1 MTCEKDHIKISFGDS
16 DSAQIDCP
24 LCEALNEMSSL
35 YATVISQFEK
45 FHKFIRSKKQ
55 I

>member
-1 MTCEKDHIKISFGDS
+1 MTCEKDHIRISFGDS

-35 YATVISQFEK
+35 YSTLITQLEK
-45 FHKFIRSKKQ
+45 FHNFIRSKQQ